1 MLKLLGLAGIA
12 AFFAACAAPTAPGAA
27 DPLYQSRGSTPL
39 GASKAADLGFHGPVD
54 RSLAVD
60 GPN

>member
-1 MLKLLGLAGIA
+1 MLKVLALAGLAALI
-12 AFFAACAAPTAPGAA
+12 AACAAPVATNVA
-27 DPLYQSRGSTPL
+27 DPMYQSRGSTPL

-54 RSLAVD
+54 RSLAAD